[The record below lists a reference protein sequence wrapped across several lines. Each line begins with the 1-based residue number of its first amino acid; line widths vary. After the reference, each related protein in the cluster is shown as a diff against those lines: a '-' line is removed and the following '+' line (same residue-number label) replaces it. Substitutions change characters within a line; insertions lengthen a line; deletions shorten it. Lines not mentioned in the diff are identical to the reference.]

1 MNALELMMLEMS
13 LRAVCP
19 SLELRKGEPMSR
31 YTSFKVGGPAALMAL
46 PKTGDEAALAIQ
58 AANTQYVK
66 PFFLGNGSNLL
77 VSDAGYD
84 GFVLKLGGELA
95 QSGGEGTALKAG
107 AAIPLARLALDALDR
122 GLTGLEFASGI
133 PGTLGG
139 AVVMNAGA
147 YGGEM
152 KQVVR
157 TVTYLDENGAQ
168 KTCSAEECD
177 FSYRHSVF
185 SGHPEWLVIGAE
197 LALTPGD
204 PAQIKARMDELA
216 DQRKTKQP
224 LDLPSAGSTFKR
236 PAPLADGTPVYAA
249 ALIEQCGCKGLR
261 VGGAQVSEKHAGF
274 VVNTG
279 GATAADILELIRQV
293 RERVLAQ
300 TGIGLELEVRTLG
313 V

>member
-19 SLELRKGEPMSR
+19 GLELRKGEPMSK

-46 PKTGDEAALAIQ
+46 PRTEDEAALAIK

-84 GFVLKLGGELA
+84 GFVLKLCGELA
-95 QSGGEGTALKAG
+95 RSGGEGTTLRAG
-107 AAIPLARLALDALDR
+107 AAIPLAKLALDALDR

-152 KQVVR
+152 KQVVKA
-157 TVTYLDENGAQ
+157 VTCLDENGET
-168 KTCSAEECD
+168 KTLSAEECD

-185 SGHPEWLVIGAE
+185 SDHPEWLVTGAE

-204 PAQIKARMDELA
+204 PTAIKAKMDELA
-216 DQRKTKQP
+216 EQRKTKQP
-224 LDLPSAGSTFKR
+224 LEYPSAGSTFKR
-236 PAPLADGTPVYAA
+236 PAPVDGQPVYAA
-249 ALIEQCGCKGLR
+249 ALIDQCECKGLT
-261 VGGAQVSEKHAGF
+261 VGGAKVSEKHAGF

-279 GATAADILELIRQV
+279 SATCADILELIRQV
-293 RERVLAQ
+293 KERVLAR
-300 TGIGLELEVRTLG
+300 TGIELELEVKTLG

>member
-1 MNALELMMLEMS
+1 MNALERMMLEMS

-19 SLELRKGEPMSR
+19 GLELRKEEPMSR

-46 PKTGDEAALAIQ
+46 PKTENEAALAIK
-58 AANTQYVK
+58 AANSQYVK

-84 GFVLKLGGELA
+84 GFILKMSGGELA
-95 QSGGEGTALKAG
+95 QSRCEGTTLKAG
-107 AAIPLARLALDALDR
+107 AAIPLARLAMDALDR

-152 KQVVR
+152 KQVVSA
-157 TVTYLDENGAQ
+157 VTYLDENGE
-168 KTCSAEECD
+168 KVTISAEECG
-177 FSYRHSVF
+177 FSYRRSIF
-185 SGHPEWLVIGAE
+185 SDHPERLVTGAE
-197 LALTPGD
+197 IALEPGD
-204 PAQIKARMDELA
+204 RAAIKARMEELA
-216 DQRKTKQP
+216 EQRKAKQP

-236 PAPLADGTPVYAA
+236 PAPVDGQPVYAA
-249 ALIEQCGCKGLR
+249 ALIDQCGCKGLR

-279 GATAADILELIRQV
+279 GATCADILELVRQV
-293 RERVLAQ
+293 RERVLAR
-300 TGIGLELEVRTLG
+300 TGIELELEVRTLG